1 VGADVIL
8 TAVVLALVALVC
20 AAGIGV
26 TWWALFG
33 DKARGRRRCPRCW
46 HDLSGTP
53 GRTCGECGFEA
64 IDEPELFATRRRWPI
79 AVSSVAFILAVAGWV
94 RLTVLDGRW
103 SSYVPDAA
111 LGVIVSVTP
120 GESLPAW
127 TLQEVAGR
135 AAIGTLGAERTA
147 SMLESLAGTGVP
159 IPATDPRARTISALA
174 GCDPVEFAVTAD
186 DPQAVA
192 AARTEARRAFEAR
205 RATALAAMPTW
216 LAVRTPAAWPRG
228 EPVSASAWIWAP
240 GRGAEWRV
248 RVSGGDGTWL
258 AGQSARWSDW
268 VDRAFLLTLPPPDAD
283 GRLATRIE
291 VETRHPDEAG
301 ALGPWRTDGAVE
313 VVRTLAPL
321 DAGRP
326 VPVDGGALRE
336 QAARAFS
343 LPVTAWADDERPVT
357 FAFDP
362 RIADDAESKDG
373 PLLMG
378 VAVELLEGDAV
389 RRRVEFWWSGDRRT
403 IGSEIVLED
412 LPALRRLR
420 DRLRTGAAARDTP
433 ADTPRPTDDDAVRPL
448 EEWTLRTTGLREVA
462 MRNPGTWTAYP
473 GARYWAGRVEAP
485 AEGGFRDERA
495 PLRRSW
501 RMPPGDSAPRP

>member
-1 VGADVIL
+1 MSVGADVIL
-8 TAVVLALVALVC
+8 TAVVLALVALVS

-64 IDEPELFATRRRWPI
+64 HDEPELFATRRRWPI
-79 AVSSVAFILAVAGWV
+79 AVASVAFILAVAGWV

-103 SSYVPDAA
+103 SSYVPDAV
-111 LGVIVSVTP
+111 LGVVVSVTP

-127 TLQEVAGR
+127 ALQEVAGR
-135 AAIGTLGAERTA
+135 AAIGTLGADRTA
-147 SMLESLAGTGVP
+147 SMLESLAGTGGP

-174 GCDPVEFAVTAD
+174 GCDPLEFMVTAD

-192 AARTEARRAFEAR
+192 AARTEARRAFDAR
-205 RATALAAMPTW
+205 RARALAAMPTW
-216 LAVRTPAAWPRG
+216 LEVRTPAAWPRG

-248 RVSGGDGTWL
+248 GGSGGDG
-258 AGQSARWSDW
+258 
-268 VDRAFLLTLPPPDAD
+268 
-283 GRLATRIE
+283 RLAARIE
-291 VETRHPDEAG
+291 VETRHPDETG
-301 ALGPWRTDGAVE
+301 GFGPWRADGAVE

-326 VPVDGGALRE
+326 VPVDSDALRE
-336 QAARAFS
+336 QAARAFA

-403 IGSEIVLED
+403 VGSEIVIED
-412 LPALRRLR
+412 LPALRRVR
-420 DRLRTGAAARDTP
+420 DRLRAAAATSDAP
-433 ADTPRPTDDDAVRPL
+433 AGTPRPADEDDAVRPL
-448 EEWTLRTTGLREVA
+448 EGWTLRTTGLRAVA

-473 GARYWAGRVEAP
+473 GARFWSGRVEAP
-485 AEGGFRDERA
+485 AEGGFRDEKA

>member
-1 VGADVIL
+1 MGADLIL
-8 TAVVLALVALVC
+8 TAVVLALAALVC
-20 AAGIGV
+20 VAGVGV
-26 TWWALFG
+26 TWWAIFG

-53 GRTCGECGFEA
+53 GRTCGECGHRAPGE
-64 IDEPELFATRRRWPI
+64 DDLFSTRRRWPI
-79 AVSSVAFILAVAGWV
+79 ALASLAFILFVAGWV

-111 LGVIVSVTP
+111 LGVIVAATP
-120 GESLPAW
+120 GESLPTWA
-127 TLQEVAGR
+127 LQEVASR
-135 AAIGTLGAERTA
+135 AAMGTLGAERTA

-159 IPATDPRARTISALA
+159 VPATDPRARTISALA
-174 GCDPVEFAVTAD
+174 GCDPEEFATAAT
-186 DPQAVA
+186 DPQAVV
-192 AARTEARRAFEAR
+192 AARTEARRAFDAR
-205 RATALAAMPTW
+205 RTRALAAMPAW
-216 LAVRTPAAWPRG
+216 LEVRVPAAWPPG

-268 VDRAFLLTLPPPDAD
+268 VDRAFLVMLPAPGAD
-283 GRLATRIE
+283 GRLAARIE
-291 VETRHPDEAG
+291 VQTRHPDATG
-301 ALGPWRTDGAVE
+301 ALGPWRDDGAVD
-313 VVRTLAPL
+313 VARTLAPL

-326 VPVDGGALRE
+326 VAVDGDALRE
-336 QAARAFS
+336 QAARAFA
-343 LPVTAWADDERPVT
+343 LPVTGWADDERPIT

-362 RIADDAESKDG
+362 RLADDGESKEG
-373 PLLMG
+373 PLLLG

-403 IGSEIVLED
+403 IGSEIAFED

-420 DRLRTGAAARDTP
+420 DRLRPSEEGAIEALDG
-433 ADTPRPTDDDAVRPL
+433 
-448 EEWTLRTTGLREVA
+448 WTLRTTGRREVA
-462 MRNPGTWTAYP
+462 MRNPGTWTAHP
-473 GARYWAGRVEAP
+473 GARYWSGRVETP
-485 AEGGFRDERA
+485 AEGGFRAERA

-501 RMPPGDSAPRP
+501 RIPEGDSAPRP

>member
-1 VGADVIL
+1 
-8 TAVVLALVALVC
+8 
-20 AAGIGV
+20 
-26 TWWALFG
+26 
-33 DKARGRRRCPRCW
+33 
-46 HDLSGTP
+46 
-53 GRTCGECGFEA
+53 
-64 IDEPELFATRRRWPI
+64 
-79 AVSSVAFILAVAGWV
+79 
-94 RLTVLDGRW
+94 
-103 SSYVPDAA
+103 
-111 LGVIVSVTP
+111 
-120 GESLPAW
+120 
-127 TLQEVAGR
+127 
-135 AAIGTLGAERTA
+135 
-147 SMLESLAGTGVP
+147 MLESLAGTGVP

-448 EEWTLRTTGLREVA
+448 EGWTLRTTGLREVA